1 MSECPPCLGNPGTV
15 GRGKGLKLGTW
26 PGVWPQQDS
35 KPLPSGSTGMEGS
48 SHDSQAAGGSGVP
61 DGLRKGG

>member
-1 MSECPPCLGNPGTV
+1 MPPCLGNPGTV
-15 GRGKGLKLGTW
+15 GRGKGLKLGTR

-35 KPLPSGSTGMEGS
+35 KPLPSGFTGMEGS
-48 SHDSQAAGGSGVP
+48 SHDPQAAEGSGVP